1 MPTTIDFSK
10 LFGKSPFKPL
20 KKHMK
25 IANECAMHMP
35 SAIEA
40 FFKGDKETLKEIK
53 YSIFQLEDDADKI
66 LEEMQSRLP
75 KSMFLPVDRG
85 DLLEVM
91 EAQELIADRT
101 QDIIGL
107 MIDLPMD
114 VPEELQ
120 TPIIRLTNRVTDAV
134 DGAYHIIKGLENL
147 VETGFKGPHVDKTQ
161 SLIHDVINIES
172 DADTI
177 GIDIAHALFAHA
189 KTMDPVSVVFLYQLI
204 NWIDDLADY
213 SEKLAIRTRL
223 LLAR

>member
-35 SAIEA
+35 SAVEA
-40 FFKGDKETLKEIK
+40 FFNGDKETLKEVK

-134 DGAYHIIKGLENL
+134 DGAYQIIKGLENL

-161 SLIHDVINIES
+161 SLIHDVIKIET

-189 KTMDPVSVVFLYQLI
+189 KAMDPVSVVFLYQLI

>member
-1 MPTTIDFSK
+1 MPTTIDFGK
-10 LFGKSPFKPL
+10 LFGKSPFEPMKA
-20 KKHMK
+20 HMK

-35 SAIEA
+35 SAVEA
-40 FFKGDKETLKEIK
+40 FFNGDKDTLNDIK
-53 YSIFQLEDDADKI
+53 YSVFQLEEDADKI
-66 LEEMQSRLP
+66 LEELQSRLP
-75 KSMFLPVDRG
+75 KTMFLPVDRG

-114 VPEELQ
+114 VPEELRP
-120 TPIIRLTNRVTDAV
+120 PIVRLTNRVTDAV
-134 DGAYHIIKGLENL
+134 AGAYEIIKGIENL
-147 VETGFKGPHVDKTQ
+147 VETGFKGPHVGKVQ
-161 SLIHDVINIES
+161 SLIHDVVGIET

-189 KTMDPVSVVFLYQLI
+189 KDMDPVSVVFLHRLI

-213 SEKLAIRTRL
+213 SEKIAIRSRL

>member
-40 FFKGDKETLKEIK
+40 FFNGDKETLKEIK

-91 EAQELIADRT
+91 EVQELIADRT

-134 DGAYHIIKGLENL
+134 DGAYHIVKGLENL
-147 VETGFKGPHVDKTQ
+147 VETGFKGPHVEKTQ
-161 SLIHDVINIES
+161 SLIHDVINIET

-177 GIDIAHALFAHA
+177 GIDIAHGLFAHA
-189 KTMDPVSVVFLYQLI
+189 KEMDPVSVVFLYRLI